1 MKKLSAVFALI
12 VILIT
17 GCDKENP
24 TNPSVTLN
32 EKALKIIFSNNYCEA
47 EGWAIVYT
55 EDGLTVLDTAKFFGN
70 TIVDFGEIAQERI
83 TLTIVTT
90 QISNQFKSYLIQTY
104 YSVKKGE
111 WKISDRVAS
120 VEGKL
125 DINMSFPIHSY
136 DNVLLS
142 YGGGYESFT
151 LNADTASSF
160 HFPLLNVYNT
170 NSVNSLSL
178 YSTIYNLSEGIGF
191 YNWSPKLNFTLN
203 DTNAYNI
210 ELTNPLTL
218 SQIQFNKEVSGIN
231 IKAFLDSFSEGVTLF
246 HNYNPQPLTAQKVFL
261 PDDINASSYM
271 INVSNHSGNRSYSY
285 EKLMN
290 SIPGNLT
297 IPNTIVSATHNS
309 SNNSIENITVNG
321 NIDYFTAVWFDSNI
335 NNNFYWIAYAPNN
348 YTSVVRPE
356 LPPSIASQLSNFNP
370 AQMDIYDLIIE
381 DNNKF
386 SSFDDLINYYYK
398 STVPIPD
405 NFTERYTYGIIF

>member
-47 EGWAIVYT
+47 EGWVIVYT
-55 EDGLTVLDTAKFFGN
+55 EDGLTVLDTVKFFGN
-70 TIVDFGEIAQERI
+70 AIVDFGEIAQERI
-83 TLTIVTT
+83 TLSLVTT

-125 DINMSFPIHSY
+125 DINMSFPINSY

-142 YGGGYESFT
+142 YGGGYESFM
-151 LNADTASSF
+151 LSADTASSF

-170 NSVNSLSL
+170 NSDNSLSL

-231 IKAFLDSFSEGVTLF
+231 IKAFSASFSEGVTLF
-246 HNYNPQPLTAQKVFL
+246 HNYNSQPLTAQKILL
-261 PDDINASSYM
+261 PDDINASSYK

-285 EKLMN
+285 EKFNQLN
-290 SIPGNLT
+290 S
-297 IPNTIVSATHNS
+297 
-309 SNNSIENITVNG
+309 
-321 NIDYFTAVWFDSNI
+321 
-335 NNNFYWIAYAPNN
+335 
-348 YTSVVRPE
+348 R
-356 LPPSIASQLSNFNP
+356 
-370 AQMDIYDLIIE
+370 
-381 DNNKF
+381 
-386 SSFDDLINYYYK
+386 
-398 STVPIPD
+398 
-405 NFTERYTYGIIF
+405 